1 MVEKCFLI
9 KDGELQGTETGKIT
23 SSVEKNVEAVFV
35 LCSLTLGFRYSAF
48 RTINRFSTSYR
59 LKLQLDITYYIA
71 GLVNLVTG
79 TRRCCVTGGSVH
91 VLHYLR
97 LFSIQSLLQSFSF
110 QTVFSSL
117 LKLTADNLLFSTRWI
132 MPSVTSGTYSV

>member
-23 SSVEKNVEAVFV
+23 SSVEKNDEAVFV

-79 TRRCCVTGGSVH
+79 TRQCCVTGGSVH

-97 LFSIQSLLQSFSF
+97 LF
-110 QTVFSSL
+110 
-117 LKLTADNLLFSTRWI
+117 LFSPCCSSFLFK
-132 MPSVTSGTYSV
+132 PSSALY